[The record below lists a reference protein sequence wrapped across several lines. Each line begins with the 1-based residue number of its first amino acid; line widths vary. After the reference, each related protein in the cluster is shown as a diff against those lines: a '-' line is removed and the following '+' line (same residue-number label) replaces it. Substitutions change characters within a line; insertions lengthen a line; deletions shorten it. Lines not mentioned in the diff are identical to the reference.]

1 MLSVL
6 IPSRNRL
13 DLLKMAVQSVLLQD
27 FDDFEIVVS
36 DNASSEDYGGYL
48 ESLGDPRI
56 RYIRSD
62 TPLSVTNN
70 WNRALEA
77 ARGDYVVMLGDDDA
91 LAPGYLRHQVHL
103 IETFNQP
110 DVLYAMCYHYAYPGV
125 IDGAPD
131 GYLATVDNSILFR
144 GHNAPYELDEPA
156 ARRLGRIA
164 ASFRHQISFNAQHY
178 MYRRAYISSLSALG
192 PFYQSPYPDY
202 YTSFLTFLTAPRI
215 VADPHPRMIIGI
227 AKQSFGFFFM
237 NQREEEGRLRFLGD
251 PIDHEFLSGGD
262 AATLE
267 AIDHPGVDHM
277 RNWLL
282 ASLQLKRRLAGT
294 LEVDVDLRRYGRL
307 QTMEMAVL
315 AGHEGRARRADYYR
329 FMRGLSD
336 RNRAFARRTLRAAMT
351 IKRLGADSQATL
363 WRYRSLLNIY
373 YPAAVQNHPI
383 TDHADILDAVRWLT
397 PRPVEA
403 APPDEAPIVAPPDPQ
418 HVIDDL
424 TARILDRETDLTAM
438 RADHQMLIEAHAEL
452 GALRSQLEQSLR
464 DQTEVLAEV
473 RREGDRLSAD
483 LTATQTDR
491 QTLAE
496 THAELQALRS
506 RLEQSLLDQAEVLAE
521 ALREGDR
528 LSADLAATQQS
539 KQTALEREEQT
550 ARERDQLLATR
561 DALEQS
567 LAWRATKSLRAIL
580 SALDRPS

>member
-48 ESLGDPRI
+48 ESLADPRI

-70 WNRALEA
+70 WNLALDA

-91 LAPGYLRHQVHL
+91 LAPGYLRHQARL
-103 IETFNQP
+103 IETFDQP

-125 IDGAPD
+125 IDSAPE

-144 GHNAPYELDEPA
+144 DHNAPYEVDTPV

-202 YTSFLTFLTAPRI
+202 YASFLTFLTAPRI
-215 VADPHPRMIIGI
+215 IADPHPRMIIGI

-237 NQREEEGRLRFLGD
+237 NQREEEGRLQFLGD
-251 PIDHEFLSGGD
+251 PVDREFLSGGD
-262 AATLE
+262 AATLA

-282 ASLQLKRRLAGT
+282 ASLQLKRRMEGT
-294 LEVDVDLRRYGRL
+294 LDVEVDLRRYGRL
-307 QTMEMAVL
+307 QTMEMAIL
-315 AGHEGRARRADYYR
+315 AGHDARARRADYYR
-329 FMRGLSD
+329 FMRSLSGRD
-336 RNRAFARRTLRAAMT
+336 QAFARRTLRAAMT
-351 IKRLGADSQATL
+351 IKRLSTDSQATL

-383 TDHADILDAVRWLT
+383 TNHQNILDAVRWLT
-397 PRPVEA
+397 PQPVEA
-403 APPDEAPIVAPPDPQ
+403 VERAPQDDVPILAPPDPRLL
-418 HVIDDL
+418 IDEL
-424 TARILDRETDLTAM
+424 TARVHDRE
-438 RADHQMLIEAHAEL
+438 
-452 GALRSQLEQSLR
+452 
-464 DQTEVLAEV
+464 
-473 RREGDRLSAD
+473 AD
-483 LTATQTDR
+483 LAAIQADR

-496 THAELQALRS
+496 AHAELQQLRS
-506 RLEQSLLDQAEVLAE
+506 QLELSLHDQADVLAE
-521 ALREGDR
+521 ALRESGR
-528 LSADLAATQQS
+528 LSADLAATRQS
-539 KQTALEREEQT
+539 EQTALEREEQT
-550 ARERDQLLATR
+550 ARDRDQLLATR
-561 DALEQS
+561 HALEQS